1 MVSVQIAFLGTGL
14 MGGPMATNLLKAG
27 FDVKLWN
34 RTRSKAEALESHG
47 GVVVD
52 TPSEAVEGA
61 DYILSILDSGPVV
74 KEVFF
79 ESGADQKMK
88 KGAVFVDMASIPPSM
103 AREHAEHLKGL
114 GVHHLDAPVSG
125 GSLGAAEAS
134 LAIMAGG
141 DKAAF
146 QQAEADGIFKPLG
159 RTTHVG
165 PAGSGQLVK
174 LSNQVMV
181 AVNITGVAQAML
193 LASAGGADPAMI
205 PVALSGGHGDSRVLQ
220 EHGQRMLDRRFI
232 PGAPMR
238 NFIKDID
245 TCLAEAKSL
254 GMSLP
259 VLEKA
264 SEYYRELYDE
274 GKTQWDHSA
283 WLLALERHSDGVR
296 MGDAPDVG
304 PEDT

>member
-1 MVSVQIAFLGTGL
+1 MSIQIAFLGTGL

-27 FDVKLWN
+27 FSVTVWN
-34 RTRSKAEALESHG
+34 RTRSKAEALEAHG
-47 GVVVD
+47 AVVAD
-52 TPSEAVEGA
+52 TPNEAVQGA

-74 KEVFF
+74 KDVFF
-79 ESGADQKMK
+79 QSGATENMK
-88 KGAVFVDMASIPPSM
+88 RGAVFIDMASIPPSM
-103 AREHAEHLKGL
+103 AREHAQRLAEI
-114 GVHHLDAPVSG
+114 GVAHLDAPVSG

-141 DKAAF
+141 EKDAF
-146 QQAEADGIFKPLG
+146 NQAEADGIFKPMG

-165 PAGSGQLVK
+165 PPGSGQLVK
-174 LSNQVMV
+174 LSNQIMV
-181 AVNITGVAQAML
+181 AVNITGVAQALL
-193 LASAGGADPAMI
+193 LASAGGADPAQI
-205 PVALSGGHGDSRVLQ
+205 PVALAGGHGDSRVLQ
-220 EHGQRMLDRRFI
+220 EHGQRMINRRFL

-245 TCLAEAKSL
+245 TCLAEAESL

-264 SEYYRELYDE
+264 SEFYRELYEE

-283 WLLALERHSDGVR
+283 WLLGLERHSDGLR
-296 MGDAPDVG
+296 MGDGPDIG
-304 PEDT
+304 PDD

>member
-1 MVSVQIAFLGTGL
+1 MSTQVAFLGTGL

-27 FDVKLWN
+27 FSVTVWN
-34 RTRSKAEALESHG
+34 RTRSKAEALEAHG
-47 GVVVD
+47 ATVADSPVD
-52 TPSEAVEGA
+52 AVENA

-79 ESGADQKMK
+79 DSGATERMK
-88 KGAVFVDMASIPPSM
+88 RGAVFIDMASIPPSM
-103 AREHAEHLKGL
+103 AREHAERLAEI
-114 GVHHLDAPVSG
+114 GVAHIDAPVSG

-146 QQAEADGIFKPLG
+146 ERAEADGIFKPMG

-181 AVNITGVAQAML
+181 AVNITGVAQALL
-193 LASAGGADPAMI
+193 LASAGGADPAQI
-205 PVALSGGHGDSRVLQ
+205 PVALAGGHGDSRTLQ
-220 EHGQRMLDRRFI
+220 EHGQRMLERRFI

-245 TCLAEAKSL
+245 TCLAEAKAL

-264 SEYYRELYDE
+264 AEFYRELYDE

-304 PEDT
+304 PDD